1 MNPPRGVLLDLGNTL
16 LRELGFDPEAGTRRL
31 LALAKH
37 NPRDVSAEQ
46 LRTHAERIVEAMQ
59 GRRFESQIE
68 FPASA
73 TTRLIYDSAGIELA
87 CEDPDLEFWRA
98 SMRMEPEPHVA
109 TVLDDLA
116 RRRLPL
122 GVVSNS
128 AFAGNVL
135 CDELERHGLLD
146 RFRFVMAS
154 CDYGFRK
161 PHPLLFEAA
170 AARLGLDPRD
180 VWFIGD
186 SLTFDVGGARSV
198 GMTAIW
204 YNTRGLAA
212 EGPEAHAEIR
222 DWREFGDLLP

>member
-59 GRRFESQIE
+59 GPRFESQIE

-170 AARLGLDPRD
+170 AARRISGWDKAAKPACVAASISSSSAPTIRP
-180 VWFIGD
+180 WASAIASTPG
-186 SLTFDVGGARSV
+186 SPASRSTNAR
-198 GMTAIW
+198 TA
-204 YNTRGLAA
+204 
-212 EGPEAHAEIR
+212 
-222 DWREFGDLLP
+222 